1 MEAALQGLET
11 PELLLD
17 AEAVERNAARMR
29 RHVAAL
35 GLRFRPHV
43 KTAKCLE
50 VVGLMLGDL
59 PGRIAVSTLR
69 EAEAFLA
76 AGVTDILYAVGVA
89 PVRFERL
96 ARLVEA
102 GAGMTVITDSVDV
115 ARHLASFASGRGVTF
130 DVLIELD
137 VGAKRGGA
145 PPGSATLL
153 EVAQVVAASEGL
165 RLRGVLTHAGHAYGA
180 GDRAELQRIA
190 LDEERLA
197 VWAADRLR
205 EAGIAAPDVSIGSTP
220 SILALETACGATEAR
235 AGVYIFND
243 LDQLKLGVC
252 GREDL
257 ALTVLSTVIGH
268 NRPAGRLLI
277 DAGIL
282 ALSKDR
288 GLTPEGEVSYGEI
301 CDVAGLAPLPGLRL
315 ANLNQ
320 EHGIVEVQDEAAFE
334 RLPVGS
340 KVRIVPN
347 HACITAA
354 AYPSYAVVR
363 GGRVV
368 GRWPRINGW

>member
-1 MEAALQGLET
+1 MAALRDLET

-17 AEAVERNAARMR
+17 AEVVERNAERMR

-50 VVGLMLGDL
+50 VVRLMLGEQ
-59 PGRIAVSTLR
+59 PGRIVVSTLR
-69 EAEAFLA
+69 EAESFLA

-102 GAGMTVITDSVDV
+102 GAKVALITDSLEM
-115 ARHLASFASGRGVTF
+115 ARELASFARDRDVTF

-137 VGAKRGGA
+137 VGAGRGGA
-145 PPGSATLL
+145 PPGSALL
-153 EVAQVVAASEGL
+153 LDIARVVAGADRL

-180 GDRAELQRIA
+180 RDRAELRQIA
-190 LDEERLA
+190 QEEERLA

-205 EAGIAAPDVSIGSTP
+205 ESGIEAPEVSIGSTP

-235 AGVYIFND
+235 TGVYIFND

-257 ALTVLSTVIGH
+257 ALSVLSTVIGH
-268 NRPAGRLLI
+268 NRAARRLLI

-288 GLTPEGEVSYGEI
+288 GLTSEGEVSYGEI
-301 CDVAGLAPLPGLRL
+301 CDVADLAAIPGLRL

-363 GGRVV
+363 EGEVV
-368 GRWPRINGW
+368 ARWTRINGW